1 MRPLQMLC
9 TVLAALGA
17 VACDGSSPA
26 PPAPSPQAASATP
39 VLDSYRAVWTQIDRD
54 KLALSLYFYPGRAT
68 IQIDASAPP
77 NVRQDLIAFLAS
89 IQPQLKRVIEL
100 SAQPPEP
107 FPPQPSENQVRTR
120 DAHMD
125 HPLAWMQNFARL
137 LNADAMRCWESGD
150 AAAAAARVIA
160 SIRLGEAMQSQT
172 SEQVRTT
179 GVGIMGQGL
188 RLALALIEAGLASK
202 LSPPALAE
210 LRAAANG
217 FTIRQPYE
225 SSSLSAMANEQLQ
238 KLRQKLAN

>member
-1 MRPLQMLC
+1 MLC

-26 PPAPSPQAASATP
+26 PPALSTAPPQTASTTP

-54 KLALSLYFYPGRAT
+54 KLVHTMYVYPGRAT
-68 IQIDASAPP
+68 IQLDASAPP
-77 NVRQDLIAFLAS
+77 NTRQDLIAFLAS

-100 SAQPPEP
+100 SAQAPEP
-107 FPPQPSENQVRTR
+107 FPPQPSESQVRTR

-150 AAAAAARVIA
+150 AAAATQRVIA

-172 SEQVRTT
+172 SEQIRNS

-188 RLALALIEAGLASK
+188 RLALALLDAGLASK

-210 LRAAANG
+210 LRAAANS

-225 SSSLSAMANEQLQ
+225 SSSLSALASEQLQ
-238 KLRQKLAN
+238 ALRQKLAN